1 MRLARTELH
10 PEREGL
16 LHVFECTRC
25 KLPAVIFS
33 QPHSIH
39 AAHRGYDLYAVQDSG
54 GWSVYVYPMNRGL
67 PEFSAEHQLSEHP
80 EKEDALVIARNRID
94 NLLGLGSQSGDH

>member
-1 MRLARTELH
+1 M
-10 PEREGL
+10 
-16 LHVFECTRC
+16 
-25 KLPAVIFS
+25 IFS

-67 PEFSAEHQLSEHP
+67 PEFSAEHQLIEHP
-80 EKEDALVIARNRID
+80 EKEGALVMARNRID
-94 NLLGLGSQSGDH
+94 HLLALETGSQSGDH